1 MGLSRRL
8 FTKEFK
14 LAAVRRLEE
23 GVSIGEVA
31 RGLEV
36 NPNVLHRWR
45 REFRQGPGNAFP
57 GNGKHAVKGGIEL
70 RDGPDPARGW
80 ALPKIRRGHSRRPAA
95 IDWKVRTCRA
105 HSAGSTE
112 LGTKARLQQ
121 ESARGRRRSDVQVRV
136 RHRLPAPP

>member
-1 MGLSRRL
+1 MGMSRRQ

-23 GVSIGEVA
+23 GVSLGEVA

-57 GNGKHAVKGGIEL
+57 G
-70 RDGPDPARGW
+70 P
-80 ALPKIRRGHSRRPAA
+80 
-95 IDWKVRTCRA
+95 
-105 HSAGSTE
+105 
-112 LGTKARLQQ
+112 
-121 ESARGRRRSDVQVRV
+121 GRRRLQARNGNPQSTGRS
-136 RHRLPAPP
+136 RKK